1 MKFAMILFALGVCYV
16 SLPVVSHVAAVG
28 QTTAAE
34 PTPAADAEKN
44 SVATKSADESTDKP
58 AAKDE
63 AAKQDAE
70 PAETKS
76 EAKTEA
82 KVAEKKKEKPAE
94 KKKERKTAKAETKR
108 VRVVATLDGTF
119 AAEKMTPVALRP
131 EVWSQFEIVEIV
143 DHGSE
148 VHAGQTLVKFD
159 REKFDEELTD
169 VELQLHVSELAIR
182 KAEEELPRL
191 DKTLTMAAAEAE
203 RNDKNVREDFD
214 RFHKID
220 RPMLLKSIEYSLK
233 NSQFQL
239 DYSQDELDQLE
250 KMYEADD
257 LTEDTEEIVLKRT
270 RTEVDFAKFNLEQT
284 KQYCDEL
291 LTIRLPR
298 YEIDIKESL
307 DKAALAM
314 AQAKTALALDIN
326 RARYDLEQQRQ
337 TRTKSLDR
345 HAKLLTDRALLE
357 LKAPADGI
365 VYYGE
370 CEDGNWSD
378 MASMIAKL
386 KPHGNASA
394 DTVLMTIL
402 ERRPLEVLAQVGEG
416 QRPQFTVGQA
426 AKVVPPVE
434 NAEWLPAKLKSI
446 TAVPVASGKFNADF
460 DLTGTE
466 LPDWIVA
473 GMSCKVKVAT
483 YDKEDALVVPKKAVH
498 TDKDDEELKYV
509 WLIDSKDGDPKNA
522 EAKAER
528 RNVKLGKT
536 SGENVEITSGLKL
549 GDVVSLEDEEKREE
563 EKKKEAESK
572 ESDAE

>member
-1 MKFAMILFALGVCYV
+1 MKFIMILFALGVCYV
-16 SLPVVSHVAAVG
+16 SLSVVSYVAAVG

-34 PTPAADAEKN
+34 PAPAADAEKN
-44 SVATKSADESTDKP
+44 VAATKSADESTAQP

-63 AAKQDAE
+63 AAKKDTE

-82 KVAEKKKEKPAE
+82 KVAEKKEEKPAE

-119 AAEKMTPVALRP
+119 TAEKMTPVALRP
-131 EVWSQFEIVEIV
+131 EAWSQFEIVEIV

-159 REKFDEELTD
+159 REKFDEEQAEL
-169 VELQLHVSELAIR
+169 ELQLHVSELAIR
-182 KAEEELPRL
+182 KAEVELPRL
-191 DKTLTMAAAEAE
+191 EKSLTMAADEAE
-203 RNDKNVREDFD
+203 RNDKNTHEDFD

-233 NSQFQL
+233 NAQFQL
-239 DYSQDELDQLE
+239 DYSQDELDQLD

-291 LTIRLPR
+291 LAVRLPR
-298 YEIDIKESL
+298 FEIDIKESL
-307 DKAALAM
+307 EKAALAL
-314 AQAKTALALDIN
+314 AQAKTALALDIT

-337 TRTKSLDR
+337 TRAKSLDR
-345 HAKLLTDRALLE
+345 HAKLLTDRALME

-370 CEDGNWSD
+370 CENGNWSD
-378 MASMIAKL
+378 MAALIAKL

-402 ERRPLEVLAQVGEG
+402 ERRPLEVLAQVGEA
-416 QRPQFTVGQA
+416 QRPDFTIGQA

-434 NAEWLPAKLKSI
+434 SAEWLPVKLKSV
-446 TAVPVASGKFNADF
+446 TAVPVATGKFDADF
-460 DLTGTE
+460 DLTGSE

-473 GMSCKVKVAT
+473 GMSCKVKVTT

-536 SGENVEITSGLKL
+536 SGENVEVTSGLKL

-563 EKKKEAESK
+563 EKKEAESK
-572 ESDAE
+572 EGDAE